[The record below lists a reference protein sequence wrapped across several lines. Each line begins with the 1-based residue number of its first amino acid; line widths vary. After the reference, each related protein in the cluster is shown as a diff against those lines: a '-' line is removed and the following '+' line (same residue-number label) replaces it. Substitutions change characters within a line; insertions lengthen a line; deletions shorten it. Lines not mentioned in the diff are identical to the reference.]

1 MLAARPQETDLR
13 DACYDALRHI
23 DHLWDALTA
32 VDGIG
37 AADAS
42 KLLAGNVRGCARSAT
57 ASAFR

>member
-1 MLAARPQETDLR
+1 MLAALPQETDLL

-37 AADAS
+37 AAGTS
-42 KLLAGNVRGCARSAT
+42 KLLAGKRPRLCRSAA